1 MALVVQN
8 LSRDWMWKVVKALF
22 PLLSCLRKDRL
33 QTSSIN
39 RMKNIA
45 FAQVLHYMFVDS
57 VYRPEL
63 KIQAAMIESG
73 LK

>member
-8 LSRDWMWKVVKALF
+8 LSRDWTGKVVKALF
-22 PLLSCLRKDRL
+22 PLLSWLKKDRL

-45 FAQVLHYMFVDS
+45 FV
-57 VYRPEL
+57 
-63 KIQAAMIESG
+63 
-73 LK
+73 